1 VDVTVLAQA
10 GINRLG
16 LQHAVSEILSPE
28 ICLPAVGQGALAIEL
43 RDDDE
48 ELAALLL
55 TMQHD
60 ETALRTTAERGVME
74 AVEGDCKTPVA
85 AFAEK
90 VGEELR
96 LRAFLAEPDG
106 SRIRRREIRVPWP
119 KSLEE
124 AAKIGRTLGQEMK

>member
-1 VDVTVLAQA
+1 
-10 GINRLG
+10 
-16 LQHAVSEILSPE
+16 
-28 ICLPAVGQGALAIEL
+28 
-43 RDDDE
+43 
-48 ELAALLL
+48 
-55 TMQHD
+55 
-60 ETALRTTAERGVME
+60 ME